1 MVLEE
6 AVQVESHCCH
16 QDETVVHEALER
28 PVVVADQEEKAEI
41 RQILHLLMV
50 DVFGVI
56 ACRESGDGIG
66 SIIPFDPSS
75 S

>member
-50 DVFGVI
+50 EMFLASLLVVNLVM
-56 ACRESGDGIG
+56 ASAL
-66 SIIPFDPSS
+66 
-75 S
+75 

>member
-50 DVFGVI
+50 VMFLVSLLVLNP
-56 ACRESGDGIG
+56 AKAWVL
-66 SIIPFDPSS
+66 
-75 S
+75 